1 MVCKRILLTGLV
13 GTASAD
19 RVLSMKIRNKKLNND
34 IWRKMPILALLSIE
48 YKICESVDRSIISAA
63 ETKTRKLNFMGYICK
78 LIGIILQL
86 SSVTGPSSRRADMYN
101 IIKPSRFWR
110 GSWISFMQNCSIT
123 QFFYFIILE
132 SYVYVR
138 KGIDVCY
145 LWLLSFF
152 FNSVVIYIN
161 VAIHFYFSSLLLFAV
176 IARSLHLLFCSYA
189 ILIIFFFLLYPYI
202 KFLNMYYF
210 FIFKN

>member
-13 GTASAD
+13 GSASAD
-19 RVLSMKIRNKKLNND
+19 KVLSMKIRNKKLNND

-48 YKICESVDRSIISAA
+48 YKICESVDCSIISAA

-110 GSWISFMQNCSIT
+110 GSWISFMQSCSIK
-123 QFFYFIILE
+123 QFFFLFYHSEIICLCE
-132 SYVYVR
+132 ER
-138 KGIDVCY
+138 DRC
-145 LWLLSFF
+145 LLLMTSQLF

-161 VAIHFYFSSLLLFAV
+161 VAIHFYFSSLLLMFAV

-189 ILIIFFFLLYPYI
+189 ILIIFSF
-202 KFLNMYYF
+202 F
-210 FIFKN
+210 FILISSS